1 MKEQIVNYLN
11 LLIQNEKEMKPY
23 YQILGDFSLLDTLYR
38 TEAYIGKLLNIPEE
52 MMEYVV
58 FDFTFDG
65 YVYDINNNKLTTP
78 EEVADLIISY
88 MEEEK

>member
-11 LLIQNEKEMKPY
+11 LLIQNEKQKDAY
-23 YQILGDFSLLDTLYR
+23 YQLLGDISLLDTLYK
-38 TEAYIGKLLNIPEE
+38 TEEYIGKLLNIPEV

-58 FDFTFDG
+58 FDFAIDG
-65 YVYDINNNKLTTP
+65 YVYDIDNNKLTTP